1 MLLKSPEKVDAEW
14 RKKVLL
20 AMVNSLNDQ
29 KYVA

>member
-1 MLLKSPEKVDAEW
+1 MLLKSSEKVDTEW